1 MKTSITQ
8 NKHLTPQLK
17 EDNDPIST
25 EFAAQI
31 LFLNLEYT
39 LFLLNSLITG
49 LCDSWTSASFTFFL
63 DPVFLSKNLCH
74 TH

>member
-17 EDNDPIST
+17 EDNDPISA

-49 LCDSWTSASFTFFL
+49 LCGS
-63 DPVFLSKNLCH
+63 
-74 TH
+74 